1 VNIPILAVKVLPHN
15 PTILAQQYLVAG
27 SELKKKITSYD
38 IGNVIIPTDC
48 HLFQRGRYTT
58 NQIIVY
64 DIIHGSGDVD

>member
-38 IGNVIIPTDC
+38 IGNVIIPTDER
-48 HLFQRGRYTT
+48 HHF
-58 NQIIVY
+58 
-64 DIIHGSGDVD
+64 SEW